1 MIISA
6 SLRATMLASVVIT
19 VLSLLIQTNIVL
31 VDLVN
36 ILSKL
41 PSVTIEPYK
50 QERKLVCN
58 FFPWSRK
65 VL

>member
-1 MIISA
+1 
-6 SLRATMLASVVIT
+6 MLAGVVIT